1 MVGELAA
8 LTCALFWAIAARL
21 FRVLGTSFSPL
32 SLNLWKGLVAIVL
45 LLIAVQFTPQATTL
59 TNQAI
64 LLLVLSGIIGIGLGD
79 TFFFQAINR
88 IGDSQTLLVAETL
101 APIFTALLAIAWLAE
116 WLTIYQWLGIAMVI
130 ISVDVV
136 IRVQR
141 KEAAETFNFSGFGF
155 AGLAA
160 LCQALGAVISRQV
173 LTTTDVDPADASLI
187 RLIGGLGIIITLM
200 LIRKK
205 AWLPVTDN
213 PAKVWSTFAI
223 ATFFGTF
230 AALYLQMVAFAHT
243 KAAIVQTLFATSVI
257 LSLAIAWILGDRVN
271 RKTVLW
277 SIVALLGVIVL
288 LLNN

>member
-1 MVGELAA
+1 MIGELAA

-21 FRVLGTSFSPL
+21 FRILGSSFSPL
-32 SLNLWKGLVAIVL
+32 SLNLWKGLAAIVL
-45 LLIAVQFTPQATTL
+45 LIIAVQFTPHATTL
-59 TNQAI
+59 TNQGI
-64 LLLVLSGIIGIGLGD
+64 LLLLISGIIGIGLGD

-101 APIFTALLAIAWLAE
+101 APILTALLAIAWLAE
-116 WLTIYQWLGIAMVI
+116 WLTLYQWLGIALVI

-136 IRVQR
+136 IRIQR
-141 KEAAETFNFSGFGF
+141 KEATNTLQLSGFGF

-187 RLIGGLGIIITLM
+187 RLIGGLAIIITL
-200 LIRKK
+200 LIIRRK

-213 PAKVWSTFAI
+213 PVRVWTTFAV

-230 AALYLQMVAFAHT
+230 AALYLQMVAFSYT

-257 LSLAIAWILGDRVN
+257 LSLAIAWFIGDKVN
-271 RKTVLW
+271 KKTVVW
-277 SIVALLGVIVL
+277 SFIALIGVVVL

>member
-1 MVGELAA
+1 MIGELAA

-21 FRVLGTSFSPL
+21 FRILGSSFSPL

-116 WLTIYQWLGIAMVI
+116 WLTITQWLGIALVI

-136 IRVQR
+136 IRIQR
-141 KEAAETFNFSGFGF
+141 KQATGTFNLSGFGF

-173 LTTTDVDPADASLI
+173 LITTDVDPADASLI
-187 RLIGGLGIIITLM
+187 RLIGGLGIIVALI

-213 PAKVWSTFAI
+213 PAKVWGTFAI

-230 AALYLQMVAFAHT
+230 AALYLQMVAFANT

-257 LSLAIAWILGDRVN
+257 LSLAIAWLVGDRVN
-271 RKTVLW
+271 RKTILW
-277 SIVALLGVIVL
+277 STVALLGVIIL